1 MQKGLFCKN
10 GSMGW
15 SCWTGLVPSER
26 ILAVCQCRH
35 HSVILLLK
43 EEPPVREKK
52 LVHDK
57 GKKSSRKEN
66 SQAKLGLDVKPQFS
80 VWLTLLKKMGGF
92 VVRMLTENFL
102 CYA

>member
-57 GKKSSRKEN
+57 GKKVVAKKIRK
-66 SQAKLGLDVKPQFS
+66 QLGLDVKPQ
-80 VWLTLLKKMGGF
+80 L
-92 VVRMLTENFL
+92 
-102 CYA
+102 